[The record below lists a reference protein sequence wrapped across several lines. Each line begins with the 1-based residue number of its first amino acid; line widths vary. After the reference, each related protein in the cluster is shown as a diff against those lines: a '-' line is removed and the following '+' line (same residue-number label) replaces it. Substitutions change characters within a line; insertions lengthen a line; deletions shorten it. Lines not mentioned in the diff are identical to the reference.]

1 LLLNC
6 VGFTNT
12 ETKHTSLS
20 STARRTSEACP
31 ACRAPMVG
39 TRPMVLP
46 DSLQA
51 FTTAFKSSFVVIICI
66 FLSNIGSFCQKN
78 VQSYDFFC
86 IYQNFFVILQ
96 WENVHTIMKE
106 PKRILFVSQEISP
119 YLAEE
124 TPIRLLNRQ
133 LPEYFQSHGYE
144 TRTFMPKFGEI
155 NERRNQ
161 LHEVIRLSG
170 MNLIIEDSD
179 HPLLIK
185 VASIQSARIQIYF
198 IDNDDLFHRR
208 KGVMDEH
215 GVEYADND
223 DRVIFFARGVI
234 ETVKKLR
241 WTPDIIVCSGW
252 MSALTPLYL
261 KRAFNDEPFF
271 SRSRIVLSLND
282 NEYQKPF
289 PTNFTDKLRING
301 ISNTDVRSIAGFPV
315 GYEEL
320 MRLAID
326 FSDAIVYSTPQV
338 NQRLMN
344 YAETKGKPILPYQAT
359 ENVSDTC
366 ARQWEFYQTLLDSN
380 E

>member
-1 LLLNC
+1 MIKIVHKNQKTC
-6 VGFTNT
+6 KDNQKMSKNKIFR
-12 ETKHTSLS
+12 HFS
-20 STARRTSEACP
+20 SIFFRHVENFSYLCNAK
-31 ACRAPMVG
+31 
-39 TRPMVLP
+39 
-46 DSLQA
+46 
-51 FTTAFKSSFVVIICI
+51 KS
-66 FLSNIGSFCQKN
+66 
-78 VQSYDFFC
+78 
-86 IYQNFFVILQ
+86 
-96 WENVHTIMKE
+96 HMPMKE
-106 PKRILFVSQEISP
+106 PKRILFISQEINP

-124 TPIRLLNRQ
+124 SPIRQLNRQ
-133 LPEYFQSHGYE
+133 LPEYFQGHGYE

-170 MNLIIEDSD
+170 MNLIIEESD

-215 GVEYADND
+215 GNEYADND

-252 MSALTPLYL
+252 MSALAPLYL
-261 KRAFNDEPFF
+261 KKAFNDEPFF
-271 SRSRIVLSLND
+271 ANSKIVLMLDD

-289 PTNFTDKLRING
+289 STKFADKLRIEG
-301 ISNTDVRSIAGFPV
+301 ISNTDVRSIADFPV

-320 MRLAID
+320 MRLAVD
-326 FSDAIVYSTPQV
+326 YSDAIVYAMPKV
-338 NQRLMN
+338 NQRVAN
-344 YAETKGKPILPYQAT
+344 YAETKGKPILTYEPT
-359 ENVSDTC
+359 SD
-366 ARQWEFYQTLLDSN
+366 AAVAAKRQWEFYQILLGAN

>member
-1 LLLNC
+1 
-6 VGFTNT
+6 
-12 ETKHTSLS
+12 
-20 STARRTSEACP
+20 
-31 ACRAPMVG
+31 
-39 TRPMVLP
+39 
-46 DSLQA
+46 
-51 FTTAFKSSFVVIICI
+51 
-66 FLSNIGSFCQKN
+66 
-78 VQSYDFFC
+78 
-86 IYQNFFVILQ
+86 
-96 WENVHTIMKE
+96 MKE
-106 PKRILFVSQEISP
+106 PNRILFISQEIYP

-124 TPIRLLNRQ
+124 TPVRLLNRQ
-133 LPEYFQSHGYE
+133 LPEYFQAHGYE

-208 KGVMDEH
+208 KGTKDEH
-215 GVEYADND
+215 GVEYKDND
-223 DRVIFFARGVI
+223 DRVIFYARGAV

-241 WTPDIIVCSGW
+241 WTPNIIVCSGW
-252 MSALTPLYL
+252 MSALAPLYL
-261 KRAFNDEPFF
+261 KRAYNDEPFF
-271 SRSRIVLSLND
+271 ANSKIVLMLDD
-282 NEYQKPF
+282 NEYEKPF
-289 PTNFTDKLRING
+289 PTVFSEKLRIDG
-301 ISNTDVRSIAGFPV
+301 INNTDIRSIAGFPV

-326 FSDAIVYSTPQV
+326 FSDAIVYATPKV

-344 YAETKGKPILPYQAT
+344 YAETKGKPILPYEPQEDLNEA
-359 ENVSDTC
+359 C
-366 ARQWEFYQTLLDSN
+366 RRQWEFFQNLLPKN

>member
-1 LLLNC
+1 
-6 VGFTNT
+6 
-12 ETKHTSLS
+12 
-20 STARRTSEACP
+20 
-31 ACRAPMVG
+31 
-39 TRPMVLP
+39 
-46 DSLQA
+46 
-51 FTTAFKSSFVVIICI
+51 
-66 FLSNIGSFCQKN
+66 
-78 VQSYDFFC
+78 
-86 IYQNFFVILQ
+86 
-96 WENVHTIMKE
+96 MKE
-106 PKRILFVSQEISP
+106 PKRILFISQEINP

-124 TPIRLLNRQ
+124 SPIRLLNRQ
-133 LPEYFQSHGYE
+133 LPEYFQSHGFE

-170 MNLIIEDSD
+170 MNLIIDESD

-208 KGVMDEH
+208 KGVMDEQ

-223 DRVIFFARGVI
+223 DRVIFYARGVI

-241 WTPDIIVCSGW
+241 WTPNIILCSGW
-252 MSALTPLYL
+252 MSALAPLYL
-261 KRAFNDEPFF
+261 KKAFGDEPFF
-271 SRSRIVLSLND
+271 ANSKIVLMLD
-282 NEYQKPF
+282 DKEYTSPF
-289 PTNFTDKLRING
+289 PSAFTDKLRING
-301 ISNTDVRSIAGFPV
+301 ISNTDVRSIAGFSV

-326 FSDAIVYSTPQV
+326 FSDAIVYASPKV

-344 YAETKGKPILPYQAT
+344 YAETKGKPILPYEAT
-359 ENVSDTC
+359 EDLNEEC
-366 ARQWEFYQTLLDSN
+366 RRQWDFYQTLLEAN